1 MSITEQIKVK
11 GKSWH
16 DQVESKSPI
25 AALFRAPFSESLEI
39 KLDEFKGG
47 IKPLWQEVIA
57 HSGSDEMAMSL
68 RNSFAEI
75 YDVVP
80 EGEEMPDLLRS
91 YALKYV
97 LLGSSM
103 GSAFIY
109 KTLRD
114 KGYKNLRYFECTKN
128 LAPEFIKLKKV
139 MDAEITEDQLPIMIE
154 HIGHAYGMIKF

>member
-11 GKSWH
+11 GKNWH

-39 KLDEFKGG
+39 KLDEFKSG

-57 HSGSDEMAMSL
+57 HSGSDEMATSL
-68 RNSFAEI
+68 RNSFTEI
-75 YDVVP
+75 YNVVP
-80 EGEEMPDLLRS
+80 ESGEMPDLLRS

-139 MDAEITEDQLPIMIE
+139 IDAEITEDQLPIMIE